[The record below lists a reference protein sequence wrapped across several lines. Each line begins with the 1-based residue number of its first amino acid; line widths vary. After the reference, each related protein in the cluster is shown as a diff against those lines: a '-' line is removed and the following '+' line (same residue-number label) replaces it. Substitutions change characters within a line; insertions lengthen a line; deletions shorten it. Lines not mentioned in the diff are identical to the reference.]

1 MKWKNFWDDLNIRKA
16 IALLVT
22 IAVIG
27 LVTWLR
33 SENLVSAL
41 LTIMSSIIGYYFGY
55 ENGQKIK

>member
-1 MKWKNFWDDLNIRKA
+1 MEKFWDDLNIKSYSF
-16 IALLVT
+16 T
-22 IAVIG
+22 CYHSGIG